1 MILYQQHN
9 KIKKKKK
16 ATTTIITMFDD
27 DDGGEAT
34 RLNLKKGV
42 SDVGISV
49 NLSSLRGQHS
59 DIKSTPENGGQGLL
73 LS

>member
-9 KIKKKKK
+9 KIKKKK
-16 ATTTIITMFDD
+16 ATTITMFDD

-34 RLNLKKGV
+34 RWLNLKKGV

>member
-1 MILYQQHN
+1 ML
-9 KIKKKKK
+9 
-16 ATTTIITMFDD
+16 FDD

-73 LS
+73 LSQPTKNQR

>member
-16 ATTTIITMFDD
+16 KATTITMFDD

>member
-1 MILYQQHN
+1 MWGLYN
-9 KIKKKKK
+9 Y
-16 ATTTIITMFDD
+16 D